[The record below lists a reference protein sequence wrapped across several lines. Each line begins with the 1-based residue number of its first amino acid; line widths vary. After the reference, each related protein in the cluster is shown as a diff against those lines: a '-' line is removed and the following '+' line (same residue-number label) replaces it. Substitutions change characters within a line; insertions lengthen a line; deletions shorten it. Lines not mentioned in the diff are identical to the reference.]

1 MANSIFYKEINN
13 TGIIEIDQPDSKVNT
28 LTTELMKE
36 FEKTIDEIYKSPIE
50 GLIIIS
56 RKKDIFIAGADIKE
70 IEGITSF
77 VEAQSKSREGQAIL
91 NKLENLEIPTLA
103 SINGACL
110 GGGLELALACKYR
123 ITSSSD
129 KTKLGLPEVQLGIIP
144 GFGGTKRLPRLIGI
158 IKAIDMILSGKAIS
172 YRDALK
178 VGLVNKVVYEK
189 LLLEESLVFIKNI
202 CSKKWKPRP
211 MKRKLM
217 NIFLENTAPGRAVLF
232 SKAKENVLKNTKGH
246 YPAPLVALDVL
257 KRCRRLTLKD
267 SLDVEANEFAKL
279 AITDVS
285 KNLIKVFYLSQEYKK
300 LTGVEPK
307 TVKPLCIKKCAVL
320 GAGIM
325 GGGIAQLVS
334 FYNIPV
340 RMKDLNYE
348 AIGKGLSAAY
358 RVYQNAVSKRILKKN
373 EAAIKMGFISGT
385 TDYSGF
391 KNVNIVIEAVVE
403 NLEIKKKVFKEVSEI
418 VSDKTILASN
428 TSSLSITEMSKAT
441 KNPKNVIGMHFFNPV
456 HRMPLIEV
464 IKGEFTSLE
473 AIATIV
479 DFSKRLGKTPIIVKD
494 TRGFLVNRIL
504 LPYINEAAIIL
515 EKGSSVEEIDHIATA
530 FGMPMGPFTLIDE
543 IGVDI
548 GFKVAKILEE
558 AFGERMRVAKIFEMA
573 NKKGLFGKK
582 IGKGFYIHQ
591 KKKRV
596 FNKEINELLT
606 DDRKTSNKLD
616 RDMIQD
622 RLFFLMINEASR
634 CLEDSVCQRPSD
646 VDVGMIFGTGFPA
659 FRGGLLR
666 YADKTGISKITDRL
680 SQFSKKYGE
689 KYSPSKL
696 LLELAR
702 SGKGFYD

>member
-1 MANSIFYKEINN
+1 MVNSIFYREIDNI
-13 TGIIEIDQPDSKVNT
+13 GIIEIDQADSKVNT

-36 FEKTIDEIYKSPIE
+36 FEKTIDEIYKSKIE

-56 RKKDIFIAGADIKE
+56 KKKDIFIAGADIKE

-103 SINGACL
+103 AINGACL

-123 ITSSSD
+123 IASSSD

-178 VGLVNKVVYEK
+178 AGLVDKAVYEK
-189 LLLEESLVFIKNI
+189 LLLEESMVFIKNI
-202 CSKKWKPRP
+202 CSRKWARRPR
-211 MKRKLM
+211 KRKLM
-217 NIFLENTAPGRAVLF
+217 NIFLESTAPGRAVLF
-232 SKAKENVLKNTKGH
+232 SKARENVLKNTKGH
-246 YPAPLVALDVL
+246 YPAPLVALDVI

-267 SLDVEANEFAKL
+267 SLDVEATEFAKL

-285 KNLIKVFYLSQEYKK
+285 KNLINVFYLSQEYKK

-307 TVKPLCIKKCAVL
+307 VIKPLAVRKCAVL
-320 GAGIM
+320 GAGVM

-340 RMKDLNYE
+340 RMKDINYE

-358 RVYQNAVSKRILKKN
+358 KVYKGAVSKRILKKN
-373 EAAIKMGFISGT
+373 EAGVKMGFISGT

-391 KNVNIVIEAVVE
+391 KKVDIVIEAVVE
-403 NLEIKKKVFKEVSEI
+403 NLEIKKKVFKEVSEV

-428 TSSLSITEMSKAT
+428 TSALSVTEMSKAT

-464 IKGEFTSLE
+464 IKGEFTRDE
-473 AIATIV
+473 AVATIV

-494 TRGFLVNRIL
+494 TRGFLINRIL

-515 EKGSSVEEIDHIATA
+515 ETGSSVEEIDRIATT

-558 AFGERMRVAKIFEMA
+558 AFGERMRVAKIFELA

-591 KKKRV
+591 KKKKI
-596 FNKEINELLT
+596 FNKEINELVTGLK
-606 DDRKTSNKLD
+606 KTSDKLD
-616 RDMIQD
+616 RDIIQD

-634 CLEDSVCQRPSD
+634 CLEDNVCQRPSD
-646 VDVGMIFGTGFPA
+646 VDVGMIFGTGFPP

-666 YADKTGISKITDRL
+666 YADKTGISKIVDRL
-680 SQFSKKYGE
+680 SRFSKDYGE

-696 LLELAR
+696 LLELAK
-702 SGKGFYD
+702 SGKGFYS